1 MTWRLDNAVELH
13 KEAPYTFYL
22 PSEHV
27 IEQLKAGDLVKLIFK
42 SEVDLENGYDG
53 ERMWVEIIERT
64 ESDFRGKLVNQPF
77 YLKSLQYGDIIN
89 FNLIHICSTQLDDPH
104 SKEMDYYFDNKVTVS
119 NDVLLRNE
127 FNFMLRFEPDNDSD
141 LGWVFFSG
149 HEQDDFNSDP
159 NNFQFISVGKMLN
172 IDDSIL
178 EFLDDN
184 IPCAYERDTDSKKLL
199 KIESYDFSIHE

>member
-22 PSEHV
+22 PSEHI

-89 FNLIHICSTQLDDPH
+89 FN
-104 SKEMDYYFDNKVTVS
+104 
-119 NDVLLRNE
+119 
-127 FNFMLRFEPDNDSD
+127 
-141 LGWVFFSG
+141 
-149 HEQDDFNSDP
+149 
-159 NNFQFISVGKMLN
+159 
-172 IDDSIL
+172 SIFAAL
-178 EFLDDN
+178 
-184 IPCAYERDTDSKKLL
+184 S
-199 KIESYDFSIHE
+199 

>member
-1 MTWRLDNAVELH
+1 
-13 KEAPYTFYL
+13 
-22 PSEHV
+22 
-27 IEQLKAGDLVKLIFK
+27 
-42 SEVDLENGYDG
+42 
-53 ERMWVEIIERT
+53 MWVEIIERT

-89 FNLIHICSTQLDDPH
+89 FNSIHICSTQLDDPH

-199 KIESYDFSIHE
+199 KIENYDFSIHE